1 MFFHTLRIYKN
12 VINELSFLMVT
23 HTTYFDIQFGRYGI
37 LKSDFSSGQILDSLG
52 ILCLIRFLVHEMS
65 ETC

>member
-12 VINELSFLMVT
+12 VVNELSVLLVT
-23 HTTYFDIQFGRYGI
+23 HTTYFDIQFGRYSI

-52 ILCLIRFLVHEMS
+52 ILCLIRFLVCEMS